1 MKRYSNRSN
10 FSTLSEINVTPLL
23 DLAFVLLIIFMITT
37 PLLENSMNLVIP
49 SSSAANAPISKA
61 QVQTISID
69 RDETIRI
76 NNEIVEAD
84 SLAARLL
91 ELKRANP
98 DVAIVIRPDR
108 ELPVQKLVTLMDSLQ
123 RAHITKVGI
132 ATNLMLQGK
141 HADGAEIAGLDEL
154 LTELERNPRRELILD
169 TTGSVIYT
177 GNNVLMRLRRQMT
190 IVYLAA
196 SAQEQELLIE
206 RYLNDPKPVLWRGAF
221 QPKNGETPHE
231 TVARCYPK
239 LVAARRQSYEALAH
253 CTLPVADL
261 HALSE
266 CSEDPSGSAKAFL
279 EMIRA
284 QLEKKSGRASAL

>member
-108 ELPVQKLVTLMDSLQ
+108 ELPVQK
-123 RAHITKVGI
+123 
-132 ATNLMLQGK
+132 
-141 HADGAEIAGLDEL
+141 
-154 LTELERNPRRELILD
+154 
-169 TTGSVIYT
+169 
-177 GNNVLMRLRRQMT
+177 
-190 IVYLAA
+190 
-196 SAQEQELLIE
+196 
-206 RYLNDPKPVLWRGAF
+206 
-221 QPKNGETPHE
+221 
-231 TVARCYPK
+231 
-239 LVAARRQSYEALAH
+239 
-253 CTLPVADL
+253 
-261 HALSE
+261 
-266 CSEDPSGSAKAFL
+266 
-279 EMIRA
+279 
-284 QLEKKSGRASAL
+284 